1 MKMPAEFGASSTAAA
16 ALALLPNE
24 ANAASIANQQI
35 AALLM
40 NGIMLP
46 GTFPSNSVVHP
57 AVHHPGAAA
66 SIASSSAA
74 SAHHS
79 LAHPVASMSM
89 ANPASANGMP
99 PHLAAAIATVASQHQ
114 TATAAAAAGPPAMD

>member
-1 MKMPAEFGASSTAAA
+1 MGSKINKFVNAEMQKFNFLRFFFWRERGKTGEEAQGGSTQ
-16 ALALLPNE
+16 E
-24 ANAASIANQQI
+24 
-35 AALLM
+35 
-40 NGIMLP
+40 
-46 GTFPSNSVVHP
+46 VVGETETP
-57 AVHHPGAAA
+57 QTNLVKAAA

-114 TATAAAAAGPPAMD
+114 TATAAAAAAGPPAMD